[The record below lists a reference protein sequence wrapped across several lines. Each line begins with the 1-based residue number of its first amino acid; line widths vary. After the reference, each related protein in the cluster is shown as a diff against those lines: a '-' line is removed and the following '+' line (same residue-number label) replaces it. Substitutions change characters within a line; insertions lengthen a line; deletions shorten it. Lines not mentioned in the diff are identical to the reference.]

1 MLLKKLEKILDNE
14 LLDQYILSENDKE
27 LFNENLIIENC
38 FKILTLLGSDFQYPA
53 TEFASIE
60 AMLKVRQK
68 TVKKPKR
75 KAAIEGF
82 ISFLFNTQ

>member
-38 FKILTLLGSDFQYPA
+38 FKILTLLGSDF
-53 TEFASIE
+53 
-60 AMLKVRQK
+60 
-68 TVKKPKR
+68 
-75 KAAIEGF
+75 
-82 ISFLFNTQ
+82 